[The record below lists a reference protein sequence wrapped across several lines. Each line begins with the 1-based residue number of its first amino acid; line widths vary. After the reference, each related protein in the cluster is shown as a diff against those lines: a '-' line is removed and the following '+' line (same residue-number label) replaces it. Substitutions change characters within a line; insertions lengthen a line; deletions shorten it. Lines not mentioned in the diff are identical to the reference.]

1 MKHITT
7 IFFTSLLSVILTIT
21 VYKLWI
27 ENDFLGIE
35 KTEIVS
41 GSTKNTSKSNYEVPN
56 LTVAANKTI
65 NHVVHVKNV
74 SYKSS
79 SRNSI
84 FDFIYGYEG
93 NRQVQPQ
100 IGTGSGVIISEDG
113 YIVTNNHVIQ
123 DASQLEITL
132 NDNRSFPANL
142 IGTDPKTDIALLK
155 IDVPEKLSY
164 ATFADSDAIEVGE
177 WVLAVGN
184 PYNLTSTVTA
194 GIISAKARN
203 LSEDGI
209 QSFIQTDAAVNPGNS
224 GGALVNTQGELIGI
238 NTLISS
244 TTGSYVGYSFAVPSN
259 MAKKIVEDLLE
270 FGNVQQGI
278 LGVQGYEL
286 NRQIANA
293 KNIDITQGFYI
304 EAINLNSGAAKANL
318 QKGDVILKID
328 NKPIKNFLELNA
340 AIATKR
346 PNDKVTVTFVR
357 NNNQQDVLVQLSK
370 KEIQNISFNGFE
382 LENLNDN
389 EKNALGINYGVKIK
403 NISNP
408 NYKPYATE
416 LKNAIILSINGK
428 KIANTE
434 MANEVISR
442 INNKSNIR
450 LDLITRNGE
459 RLRIVL

>member
-1 MKHITT
+1 MKNIST
-7 IFFTSLLSVILTIT
+7 IFFTSLLSVIFTIIA
-21 VYKLWI
+21 YKFFIESDFLEI
-27 ENDFLGIE
+27 EN
-35 KTEIVS
+35 TEIVS
-41 GSTKNTSKSNYEVPN
+41 DSSKSTIKSNYEVPN
-56 LTVAANKTI
+56 LMFAANKTI

-74 SYKSS
+74 SYKTST
-79 SRNSI
+79 RNSL
-84 FDFIYGYEG
+84 FDFIYGYG
-93 NRQVQPQ
+93 GSRQIQPQ

-123 DASQLEITL
+123 GANQLEITL
-132 NDNRSFPANL
+132 NDNRSFSATL

-155 IDVPEKLSY
+155 IDVSEKLSY

-224 GGALVNTQGELIGI
+224 GGALVNTNGELIGI

-259 MAKKIVEDLLE
+259 MAKKIVTDLLE
-270 FGNVQQGI
+270 FGNVQQGV

-286 NRQIANA
+286 NKQIALS
-293 KNIDITQGFYI
+293 KNIDLVQGFYI
-304 EAINLNSGAAKANL
+304 EEVNSNSGAAKANI
-318 QKGDVILKID
+318 QKGDVITKID
-328 NKPIKNFLELNA
+328 EKSIKNFLELNA

-346 PNDKVTVTFVR
+346 PNDKVKVTFVR
-357 NNNQQDVLVQLSK
+357 NNNQQVVWVQLSK

-382 LENLNDN
+382 IENLNEN
-389 EKNALGINYGVKIK
+389 EKQSLGINYGVKIK
-403 NISNP
+403 NITND
-408 NYKPYATE
+408 NYKPYFNE
-416 LKNAIILSINGK
+416 LKNAIILTINGQ
-428 KIANTE
+428 KITNTE
-434 MANEVISR
+434 MANEMIHKLKNQEKIILDILTKNRERVR
-442 INNKSNIR
+442 IQ
-450 LDLITRNGE
+450 L
-459 RLRIVL
+459 

>member
-1 MKHITT
+1 MKNIST
-7 IFFTSLLSVILTIT
+7 IFFTSLLSVILTIIT
-21 VYKLWI
+21 YKLLI

-35 KTEIVS
+35 NTETIS
-41 GSTKNTSKSNYEVPN
+41 NSTKNTSKSSYEAPN
-56 LTVAANKTI
+56 LTFAANKTI

-74 SYKSS
+74 SYKTS
-79 SRNSI
+79 SRNSL
-84 FDFIYGYEG
+84 FDFIYGYESS
-93 NRQVQPQ
+93 RQMQPQ

-123 DASQLEITL
+123 GANQLEITL
-132 NDNRSFPANL
+132 NDNRSFPATL

-224 GGALVNTQGELIGI
+224 GGALVNTNGELIGI

-259 MAKKIVEDLLE
+259 MAKKIVEDILE

-293 KNIDITQGFYI
+293 KNIDLAQGFYI
-304 EAINLNSGAAKANL
+304 EEVNSNSGAAKANI
-318 QKGDVILKID
+318 QSGDVITKID

-346 PNDKVTVTFVR
+346 PNDKVKVTLVR
-357 NNNQQDVLVQLSK
+357 NNNTQDVLVQLSK
-370 KEIQNISFNGFE
+370 KETQNISFNGFE
-382 LENLNDN
+382 LENLN
-389 EKNALGINYGVKIK
+389 EKEMQSLGINYGVKIK
-403 NISNP
+403 NITNE
-408 NYKPYATE
+408 NYKPYLNE
-416 LKNAIILSINGK
+416 LKNAIILTINGQ
-428 KIANTE
+428 KISNTE
-434 MANEVISR
+434 MANELISR
-442 INNKSNIR
+442 ISNKSNVRFDI
-450 LDLITRNGE
+450 ITRNGE

>member
-1 MKHITT
+1 MKNIST
-7 IFFTSLLSVILTIT
+7 IFFTSLLSVIFTIIT
-21 VYKLWI
+21 YKLLI
-27 ENDFLGIE
+27 ENDFLRLENTKVI
-35 KTEIVS
+35 S
-41 GSTKNTSKSNYEVPN
+41 DSTKNTSRYEAPN

-74 SYKSS
+74 SYKTS

-93 NRQVQPQ
+93 NRQMQPQ

-123 DASQLEITL
+123 GANQLEITL
-132 NDNRSFPANL
+132 NDNRSFEATL

-224 GGALVNTQGELIGI
+224 GGALVNTKGELIGI

-244 TTGSYVGYSFAVPSN
+244 STGSYVGYSFAVPSN
-259 MAKKIVEDLLE
+259 MAKKIIEDLLE

-286 NRQIANA
+286 NKQIANA
-293 KNIDITQGFYI
+293 KNIDLTQGFYI
-304 EAINLNSGAAKANL
+304 EEINANSGAANANI
-318 QKGDVILKID
+318 QKGDVITKID

-346 PNDKVTVTFVR
+346 PNDKVKVTLVR
-357 NNNQQDVLVQLSK
+357 NNNQQDVLVKLSK

-382 LENLNDN
+382 LENLTEN
-389 EKNALGINYGVKIK
+389 EKQALGINYGVKIK

-408 NYKPYATE
+408 NYKPYANE
-416 LKNAIILSINGK
+416 LKNAIILSINGQ
-428 KIANTE
+428 KIENTE

-450 LDLITRNGE
+450 LDLLSRNGE